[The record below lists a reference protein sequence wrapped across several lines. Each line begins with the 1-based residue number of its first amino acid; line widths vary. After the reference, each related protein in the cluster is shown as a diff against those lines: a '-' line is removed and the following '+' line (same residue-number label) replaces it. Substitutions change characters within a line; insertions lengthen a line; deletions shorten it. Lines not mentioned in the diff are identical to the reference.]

1 MAKKVIVVGGGII
14 GASAAFHLA
23 RDGAEVTLL
32 ESAPKVG
39 GVATAHSWAWL
50 NASWGNP
57 PEYVDLRMASLAQ
70 WRALAGVHPKLSAR
84 WCGGLLWDCP
94 RDDMR
99 AYVAARNALGY
110 QADIISGVDAASR
123 EPMLAQLPREAVFV
137 AGEGDIDPVAAA
149 VGFAEAAVERSATV
163 KTGIDVKRLVEKSG
177 LISLELGDGTMLTA
191 DEIVLAVGTATP
203 NLLSGIGITL
213 AMERP
218 PGLLITARARP
229 GSLRGL
235 VMAPGVHARQQAD
248 GLIIAGS
255 EFTGANPG
263 VDPQDTGQEIFAHL
277 RTLLKP
283 EADLKFEGFG
293 IGERPTPADGFPAIG
308 RPKGTKN
315 LYVMVMH
322 SGITL
327 APAAGSFAA
336 REILEGAR
344 DPLLTL
350 YHPDRLA

>member
-32 ESAPKVG
+32 ECGAKVG

-57 PEYVDLRMASLAQ
+57 PEYVALRMASLTQ
-70 WRALAGVHPKLSAR
+70 WRALADVHPKLAAR

-94 RDDMR
+94 REDMLD
-99 AYVAARNALGY
+99 YVAARNASGY
-110 QADIISGVDAASR
+110 QANIISSTDAALH
-123 EPMLAQLPREAVFV
+123 EPMLAQLPSEAVFV
-137 AGEGDIDPVAAA
+137 AGEGDVDPVMAAI
-149 VGFAEAAVERSATV
+149 GFAEAAMQRSAIV
-163 KTGIDVKRLVEKSG
+163 KTGVDVKRLVKKSG
-177 LISLELGDGTMLTA
+177 VVSLELGDGTILTA

-203 NLLSGIGITL
+203 TLLESIGIRL
-213 AMERP
+213 AMDKP
-218 PGLLITARARP
+218 PGLLITAKARP
-229 GSLRGL
+229 NTLRGL
-235 VMAPGVHARQQAD
+235 VMAPGVHARQQGN

-255 EFTGANPG
+255 EFTGADPG
-263 VDPQDTGQEIFAHL
+263 ARPHDTGQEIFGNLQA
-277 RTLLKP
+277 LLKP
-283 EADLKFEGFG
+283 EADLEFEGFG

-327 APAAGSFAA
+327 APAVGAFAA

-344 DPLLTL
+344 DPLLHP